1 MDTNPNI
8 LRLLEMLDNPE
19 AYSEQEIRD
28 IIHKDEETRE
38 AYRLMVAAKQGYAR
52 EKCGSDVDAAWQRF
66 CVRMKSEEGFSH
78 YSLFTLHSSLQ
89 KVAASFIGILLVS
102 GIAFAAIHI
111 VRQYQKTEA
120 PKSADTTAVANS
132 SFSTLHSSLP
142 EDTTTV
148 QPVIYDNLP
157 LEEMLP
163 EITAHYGVETTFQS
177 EDVRGLRLH
186 FVWDPQADLEK
197 VVSDLNHFDHLH
209 VTLKDNQLI
218 VE

>member
-52 EKCGSDVDAAWQRF
+52 EKSDSDVDAAWQRF
-66 CVRMKSEEGFSH
+66 CARPTAQHNSQFSIFN
-78 YSLFTLHSSLQ
+78 SQFR
-89 KVAASFIGILLVS
+89 KVAATFIGILLVS

-177 EDVRGLRLH
+177 EDIRGLRLH

-197 VVSDLNHFDHLH
+197 VVSDLNHFEHLH